1 MIIALLSGCA
11 TSRPLAT
18 VPEVDLKRY
27 SGDWHEIA
35 RYPNWFQRKCTGAV
49 TASYS
54 PLPDGAI
61 RVVNACRQA
70 DGSRESIQG
79 RAKVVPGSGNAKLK
93 VSFFGPFTGAYWIIG
108 LDKNYQWALVGH
120 PSRKYLWIL
129 ARRPAMDEKLYERLV
144 ALAVAQGYESAK
156 IARTP
161 Q

>member
-1 MIIALLSGCA
+1 MFIALLSGCA
-11 TSRPLAT
+11 ASRPLAT

-27 SGDWHEIA
+27 GGDWHEIA

-61 RVVNACRQA
+61 RVVNACREA
-70 DGSRESIQG
+70 DGSKKSVQG
-79 RAKVVPGSGNAKLK
+79 RATVVPDSGNAKLK
-93 VSFFGPFTGAYWIIG
+93 VSFFGPFTGEYWIIG

-129 ARRPAMDEKLYERLV
+129 ARQPGMNEKLYERLV
-144 ALAVAQGYESAK
+144 TLAVEKGYDAGK
-156 IARTP
+156 IVRTP

>member
-1 MIIALLSGCA
+1 MFIALLSGCA

-18 VPEVDLKRY
+18 VPHVDLKRY
-27 SGDWHEIA
+27 SGDWHEVA

-61 RVVNACRQA
+61 RVVNSCRRA
-70 DGSRESIQG
+70 NGSQDSIQG
-79 RAKVVPGSGNAKLK
+79 RATVVPGSGNAKLK
-93 VSFFGPFTGAYWIIG
+93 VSFFGPFTGDYWIIG
-108 LDKNYQWALVGH
+108 LDKDYQWALVGH

-129 ARRPAMDEKLYERLV
+129 ARQPGMSDKLYNRLV
-144 ALAVAQGYESAK
+144 ALAVKQGYQAAN
-156 IARTP
+156 IMRTP